1 MKNKIL
7 IIGGTGFIGTNLSLY
22 CLKNNWKITVLSRK
36 KPIKKIKRINYII
49 ADISKIKD
57 LKKKIKPNYD
67 YIINLGGNINHSSH
81 NQTYL
86 THFVGLKNILEVV
99 KNFNLVKFLQIGS
112 SLEYGGNKSPH
123 NEKMKINQKKL
134 KSNYS
139 KAKFLSTQ
147 FLLKNQKK
155 FKFNFTI
162 IRLYQVYGPHQKFD
176 RLIPFVI
183 KSCLLNKRFPCSAG
197 SQLRDFV
204 YIDDVMRGIILLLK
218 SKKGN
223 NQIVNLGF
231 GRPIKVINVIK
242 KIKKNINLGELDIG
256 KIPIRK
262 DESLVS
268 YPNIKKIYKLVG
280 WKPKIGLL
288 TGLKYTINHYKKE
301 I

>member
-1 MKNKIL
+1 
-7 IIGGTGFIGTNLSLY
+7 
-22 CLKNNWKITVLSRK
+22 
-36 KPIKKIKRINYII
+36 
-49 ADISKIKD
+49 
-57 LKKKIKPNYD
+57 
-67 YIINLGGNINHSSH
+67 
-81 NQTYL
+81 
-86 THFVGLKNILEVV
+86 
-99 KNFNLVKFLQIGS
+99 
-112 SLEYGGNKSPH
+112 
-123 NEKMKINQKKL
+123 
-134 KSNYS
+134 
-139 KAKFLSTQ
+139 
-147 FLLKNQKK
+147 
-155 FKFNFTI
+155 
-162 IRLYQVYGPHQKFD
+162 
-176 RLIPFVI
+176 
-183 KSCLLNKRFPCSAG
+183 
-197 SQLRDFV
+197 
-204 YIDDVMRGIILLLK
+204 MRGIILLLK